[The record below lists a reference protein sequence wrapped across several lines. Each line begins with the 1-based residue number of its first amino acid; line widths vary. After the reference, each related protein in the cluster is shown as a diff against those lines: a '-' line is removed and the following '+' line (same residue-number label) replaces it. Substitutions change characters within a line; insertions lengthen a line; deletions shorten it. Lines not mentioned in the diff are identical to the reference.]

1 MEMMKMSL
9 DNKSLRKRLEKYSKA
24 DIISAVCGLFQADY
38 IVNEILI
45 TLESLEAERA
55 IEKEKKS
62 FDESSK
68 SDDNYYKWM
77 ERMIQTYGDGEKV
90 EIGKLPDHEIK
101 RGAELI
107 EDMNKK
113 RDAAMRTMN
122 RTNEKLGIKRKGR
135 KA

>member
-1 MEMMKMSL
+1 MSL
-9 DNKSLRKRLEKYSKA
+9 DNKSIMKRLEKYSKA

-38 IVNEILI
+38 IVNKMLI
-45 TLESLEAERA
+45 ELESLEAKRA

-62 FDESSK
+62 FDNSAK

-113 RDAAMRTMN
+113 RDAAMRAMN

-135 KA
+135 KAWFL

>member
-1 MEMMKMSL
+1 MSL

-38 IVNEILI
+38 IVNKMLI

-62 FDESSK
+62 FDDSAK

-101 RGAELI
+101 KGAELI
-107 EDMNKK
+107 EDMNRK
-113 RDAAMRTMN
+113 RDAYSPFSLCRIDST
-122 RTNEKLGIKRKGR
+122 RQPLTVDHRFHR
-135 KA
+135 

>member
-1 MEMMKMSL
+1 MSL

-38 IVNEILI
+38 IVNRMLI

-55 IEKEKKS
+55 IEKETKS
-62 FDESSK
+62 FDDSVK
-68 SDDNYYKWM
+68 SNDNYYKWM

-113 RDAAMRTMN
+113 RDAAMRAMN